1 MVKKKGPSTAK
12 AGASTHLRGQERRA
26 SGSLRQR
33 SAEGSA
39 LGSSVLVSHEIYMT
53 VARLSIGE

>member
-1 MVKKKGPSTAK
+1 
-12 AGASTHLRGQERRA
+12 LRGQERRA